1 MCIRDSL
8 QRVAVFGELCLVHRN
23 PRGAQTVY
31 RVCADGPLDTIVGDH
46 RDAVAASDPEAG
58 KSCTRKVDLFAEVVV
73 RHPGPSVGTI
83 RTEKGILREPTN
95 ARLIQF
101 NEIGVLGC
109 HGASRVA
116 QETTI
121 ASGDHG
127 WASGVTPRRYPG
139 PMNDAKTFGQAVRE
153 ARLAK
158 GMSMGQLAAAVERST
173 ASVRRWERDEGVPA
187 ETVVRDLIAVLDL
200 EDDDYPG
207 LPSRPPSVGV
217 ASDPS
222 VSVSE
227 SMRATSLAS
236 ASPSAASGPLPAV
249 SPSRLEQFRDPHR

>member
-1 MCIRDSL
+1 
-8 QRVAVFGELCLVHRN
+8 
-23 PRGAQTVY
+23 
-31 RVCADGPLDTIVGDH
+31 
-46 RDAVAASDPEAG
+46 
-58 KSCTRKVDLFAEVVV
+58 
-73 RHPGPSVGTI
+73 
-83 RTEKGILREPTN
+83 
-95 ARLIQF
+95 
-101 NEIGVLGC
+101 
-109 HGASRVA
+109 
-116 QETTI
+116 
-121 ASGDHG
+121 
-127 WASGVTPRRYPG
+127 
-139 PMNDAKTFGQAVRE
+139 MNDAKTFGQAVRE

-236 ASPSAASGPLPAV
+236 ASPSAASGPLPAG
-249 SPSRLEQFRDPHR
+249 SPSRLERFRDPNRPWLGYARAGLTVVTLLLLAWVLIWALGGLVDAVGDIWQSLWSGAS